1 MSKQILEYKGFQGS
15 VDFSLEDNILY
26 GKILHIDDL
35 VSYDADSV
43 AEVFEAFK
51 EAVDDYLKMCEET
64 GKAPNKPF
72 SGTFNVRIGVALH
85 RELAKQAT
93 REAKSIND
101 VVRESIECHLYGRH
115 QEIHHHYE
123 SAPSQTFQV
132 DFVVREAEQARRVH
146 LRAVQ

>member
-15 VDFSLEDNILY
+15 VEFSLESNILF

-35 VSYDADSV
+35 ISYDADSV
-43 AEVFEAFK
+43 PEVFEAFK
-51 EAVDDYLKMCEET
+51 EAVDDYLQMCEET
-64 GKAPNKPF
+64 GTKPNKPF
-72 SGTFNVRIGVALH
+72 SGTFNIRIGAVLH
-85 RELAKQAT
+85 RDLAKQAA

-115 QEIHHHYE
+115 QEVHHHYDAAAS
-123 SAPSQTFQV
+123 SAYEV
-132 DFVVREAEQARRVH
+132 DFFVKEVETAHRVK